1 MARYTGSVCRLCRR
15 EGCKLFLKGEKCYG
29 PTCTMNAR
37 PTPPGEHGQ
46 ARQRKMSEYGLQLRE
61 KQKAKRAYGV
71 LESQFHKY
79 FEEAERQKG
88 ITGDNLLIL
97 LERRLDNVVYRV
109 GFGSSRP
116 MARQL
121 VMHGH
126 IRVNGKKVDIP
137 SYLVKAGDVIT
148 IREKTAESDYFKG
161 LREGTGKVM
170 PSWLTIDAQNLK
182 ATVDA
187 MPKREDIDLTIQ
199 ENLIV
204 ELYSR

>member
-15 EGCKLFLKGEKCYG
+15 EGCKLFLKGDRCYG
-29 PTCTMNAR
+29 PNCAVGKR
-37 PTPPGEHGQ
+37 PSIPGEHGQ

-79 FEEAERQKG
+79 FENASNESG
-88 ITGDNLLIL
+88 ITGENLLIM
-97 LERRLDNVVYRV
+97 LEKRLDNVVYRA
-109 GFGSSRP
+109 GFGSSRA

-121 VMHGH
+121 VRHGH
-126 IRVNGKKVDIP
+126 ILVNGKKVNIP
-137 SYLVKAGDVIT
+137 SYLVDVNDVIT
-148 IREKTAESDYFKG
+148 IREKTAENEYFKA
-161 LREGTGKVM
+161 LREGTGKVV
-170 PSWLTIDAQNLK
+170 PKWITLDSANLK
-182 ATVDA
+182 ATVIAAPARD
-187 MPKREDIDLTIQ
+187 DIDLTIQ